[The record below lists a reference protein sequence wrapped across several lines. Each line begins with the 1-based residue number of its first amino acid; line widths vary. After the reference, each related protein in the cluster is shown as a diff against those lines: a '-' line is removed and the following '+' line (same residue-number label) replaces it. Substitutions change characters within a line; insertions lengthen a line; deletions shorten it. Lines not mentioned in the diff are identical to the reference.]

1 MVVYHILKLSIF
13 LESSR
18 FFCSAGVEYVF
29 FGYPLFLDVPV
40 HKNREWSCVNV
51 TSRACVIL
59 SSHDWKHAGRKP
71 DETNDMWCPLKMN
84 FWILPLKLCS
94 CRWFAIEVGNWY
106 SFYPVVNR
114 VSCLQ
119 LWVSIFP
126 IFHVE
131 PVGAGIEFLN
141 HMIDFPIWLVI
152 HIYHDICWWYI
163 TLWLFNVA
171 TEKINFIG
179 NISRYIIIV
188 CHDLSLFI
196 TSVFHKSSLY
206 IYT

>member
-1 MVVYHILKLSIF
+1 MVVYHILKIEQIF

-18 FFCSAGVEYVF
+18 FFCSAGVEDVF

-40 HKNREWSCVNV
+40 HKNREWSCLREWSCFNV

-59 SSHDWKHAGRKP
+59 SSHGWKHAGRNLTKQ
-71 DETNDMWCPLKMN
+71 MICGAHSR
-84 FWILPLKLCS
+84 WISESFLNCS

-119 LWVSIFP
+119 LWVSIFYGY
-126 IFHVE
+126 HVE

-152 HIYHDICWWYI
+152 HLCHDTCWWYI

-171 TEKINFIG
+171 NEKLT
-179 NISRYIIIV
+179 IV
-188 CHDLSLFI
+188 
-196 TSVFHKSSLY
+196 
-206 IYT
+206 